1 MRESAQT
8 ATSEPSRAINRTV
21 SAALRSLNFSAKP
34 AETCFPKLKKAGLG
48 DTVSG
53 QPLTKVRMMASR
65 PFARIRRICNYF
77 FMAFLILLGGLLF
90 NLDRLDS
97 VGIRLLQV
105 QRFLPRSVRS
115 FLPGGSAAEGKAQP
129 REILEGK
136 IIQVYDGDTATL
148 LTPEG
153 DTKYKIRFYG
163 IDAPEAAQQ
172 GGGASRDALADMIL
186 GRNVRVE
193 VANTDQYGR
202 AVGKVY
208 VDGKF
213 VNFEMVKL
221 GHAWH
226 YVAYA
231 RDEPEFA
238 LAELAA
244 RRARLGLWN
253 AQNPTPPWEYRKT
266 HKYSRPRVGKA
277 VFGVIV

>member
-8 ATSEPSRAINRTV
+8 AAPEPSRAINRTV

-34 AETCFPKLKKAGLG
+34 TETCFPKLKKAGLG

-53 QPLTKVRMMASR
+53 QPLTKVRVMASR

-266 HKYSRPRVGKA
+266 HK
-277 VFGVIV
+277 